1 MKLLLLALPLIS
13 MSSKEIAGMAD
24 KVIKRDGMTIRHD
37 FSVVFE
43 GEPDRKLA
51 GTPMSKEDL
60 RRAAEL
66 IKADPAKYG
75 ITDEGEFQAFLE
87 EMKKKLDD

>member
-1 MKLLLLALPLIS
+1 MEENDELLLLALLLIS
-13 MSSKEIAGMAD
+13 MSSKEVAGMAD

-37 FSVVFE
+37 FSVIFE
-43 GEPDRKLA
+43 GQPERKLL

-66 IKADPAKYG
+66 IKADPTKYS
-75 ITDEGEFQAFLE
+75 A
-87 EMKKKLDD
+87 

>member
-1 MKLLLLALPLIS
+1 MKLLLALLLIS
-13 MSSKEIAGMAD
+13 MSAKELTGMAD
-24 KVIKRDGMTIRHD
+24 KVIKRDGMTIRHN

-43 GEPDRKLA
+43 GEPGRMP
-51 GTPMSKEDL
+51 GTPMSKDDL

-75 ITDEGEFQAFLE
+75 ITNEGELQAFLE
-87 EMKKKLDD
+87 EMKKQMED